1 MRRSQG
7 YNAYGYD
14 ESDED
19 EEDDFNDRMDGGLED
34 EPGNYH
40 NSNNYLGQDFQEGR
54 RANQNHNKNRLWL
67 DQQEG
72 HHVTHEGYLSASSDW
87 SIF

>member
-1 MRRSQG
+1 MRRNQG

-14 ESDED
+14 ESDE
-19 EEDDFNDRMDGGLED
+19 EEEEDFNDRIDGGIED

-54 RANQNHNKNRLWL
+54 RATSIPNKNRL
-67 DQQEG
+67 
-72 HHVTHEGYLSASSDW
+72 
-87 SIF
+87 